1 MVAVVDEGAEVE
13 EEDVTM
19 IAVGAV
25 EIVTTT
31 GAVRGAT
38 LGSTGAAAGPPPG
51 TGRGAG
57 VGPGGGE
64 GAGVTASPGAG
75 ARRTE
80 GFYSKDFST
89 QGLRDI
95 ELSFYVSVSFVKCS
109 IL

>member
-1 MVAVVDEGAEVE
+1 VVAVVDEGVGVE

-19 IAVGAV
+19 IAVVAV